1 MDRLRLAAGAAVLA
15 VLSAF
20 PAAAQTVGDYQATL
34 DKVPVPDA
42 TPVQVADACK
52 TVSNYA
58 AVMIPQTQSS
68 FSTFLTLVNI
78 APPVDNVVQ
87 KRDACVETAKQK
99 IISFD
104 DKSGAQI
111 LTPPVLEDP
120 EKAYATTI
128 PPLPDVAPLPGQTPT
143 QPLPGRQ
150 LRTPL

>member
-1 MDRLRLAAGAAVLA
+1 MDRLRLAAGAAILA
-15 VLSAF
+15 ALTAL

-42 TPVQVADACK
+42 TPVQVANACK

-58 AVMIPQTQSS
+58 AVMIPEAQ
-68 FSTFLTLVNI
+68 STFSSIVSLVNP
-78 APPVDNVVQ
+78 APPVDNAAQ
-87 KRDACVETAKQK
+87 KRAACVEAGTRKV
-99 IISFD
+99 ISFD
-104 DKSGAQI
+104 DKSGAQL

-128 PPLPDVAPLPGQTPT
+128 PPLPDVPMPGQAPA

-150 LRTPL
+150 QQRAPL